1 MTVLILKEL
10 RSNWRSFRYPAFLLV
25 VTFFAILD
33 PLMLKYMNEILANF
47 ATGIEI
53 IAPDPTPEDAYFSYL
68 SDVSQIGILVLIFM
82 AMGSVAREK
91 ETGVTGWLLSKPIS
105 RWSYLLAKL
114 AVLYGFI
121 VAGLFASS
129 TLAYLYTMSLIG
141 KAPLGEAILA
151 TICLTVFTLFI
162 ATIVFTLSTLLKS
175 PLQAGGLTLLIFFL
189 SGIVNMLISGSA
201 AAKYYPNTLL
211 SQMKPL
217 LDGTAVSADLA
228 WPLTV
233 TLLLIFLMVALA
245 GSLFSRM
252 EL

>member
-33 PLMLKYMNEILANF
+33 PLMLKYMNEIIANF

-53 IAPDPTPEDAYFSYL
+53 IVPDPTPEDAYFSYL

-91 ETGVTGWLLSKPIS
+91 ETGVTGWLLSKPIG
-105 RWSYLLAKL
+105 RWNYLLAKL
-114 AVLYGFI
+114 VVLYGFI
-121 VAGLFASS
+121 ITGLFACSS
-129 TLAYLYTMSLIG
+129 LAYLYTMSLIG
-141 KAPLGEAILA
+141 RAPLVESVMA
-151 TICLTVFTLFI
+151 TICLILFTLFI

-175 PLQAGGLTLLIFFL
+175 PLQAGGLSLLIFFL
-189 SGIVNMLISGSA
+189 SGIMNVLIASSE
-201 AAKYYPNTLL
+201 AAKFYPNTLL

-217 LDGTAVSADLA
+217 LDGTAAPADLA
-228 WPLTV
+228 WPLTI
-233 TLLLIFLMVALA
+233 TLLFIFFMVALA

>member
-10 RSNWRSFRYPAFLLV
+10 RSNWRSFRYPAFLLI

-33 PLMLKYMNEILANF
+33 PLMLKYMNEIIANF
-47 ATGIEI
+47 AGGIEI
-53 IAPDPTPEDAYFSYL
+53 IAPDPTPEDAYLSYL
-68 SDVSQIGILVLIFM
+68 SDVSQIGIMVLIFM
-82 AMGSVAREK
+82 TMGSVAREK

-105 RWSYLLAKL
+105 RWNYLLAKL

-121 VAGLFASS
+121 IACLFAGS
-129 TLAYLYTMSLIG
+129 TLAYLYTTSLIG
-141 KAPLGEAILA
+141 RAPFKEAVLA
-151 TICLTVFTLFI
+151 TICLIVYTLFI

-175 PLQAGGLTLLIFFL
+175 PLQAGGITLLIFFL
-189 SGIVNMLISGSA
+189 SGIINMIISGSTV
-201 AAKYYPNTLL
+201 AKFYPNTLL
-211 SQMKPL
+211 AQMKLL
-217 LDGTAVSADLA
+217 LDGTAVSADIA

-233 TLLLIFLMVALA
+233 TIFLIFLMVALA